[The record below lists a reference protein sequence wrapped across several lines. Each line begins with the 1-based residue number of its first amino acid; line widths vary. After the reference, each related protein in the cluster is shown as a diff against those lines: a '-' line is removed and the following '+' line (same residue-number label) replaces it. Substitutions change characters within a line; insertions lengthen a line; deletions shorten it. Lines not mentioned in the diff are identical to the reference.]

1 MVTVLRSLGLRVVI
15 YLNDHEPA
23 HVHVYGDGQARIDLT
38 DARPTVIEQRRMTR
52 GELRK
57 ALELVAEHQAALL
70 QRLEEIHGRV

>member
-23 HVHVYGDGQARIDLT
+23 HVHVYGDGQARIDLAG
-38 DARPTVIEQRRMTR
+38 ARPAVIEQRRMTK

-57 ALELVAEHQAALL
+57 ALALVAEHQAALL
-70 QRLEEIHGRV
+70 RRWEEIHG